1 MKKRTVAVIGLGV
14 FGRHLITKLKELNA
28 EVIAADVDKDKAS
41 LVGDIADRTF
51 ILDGSDANAIINAG
65 IDQVETAIVAM
76 GQGSPSSLV
85 ATIAT
90 TLALKKAGIQNIIV
104 RMDDESNRELL
115 MEIGATGLFSPL
127 KMASE
132 KLANLVL
139 ADKYEDYF
147 NINEEYSVLEIEVKE
162 DIEEINLVDL
172 NATKKYG
179 VIIILI
185 QRDGKHF
192 MPTAESFIKG
202 GDRIFVFGKNEQASK
217 LASRFAK

>member
-14 FGRHLITKLKELNA
+14 FGRHLINKLRELNA
-28 EVIAADVDKDKAS
+28 EVIAIDIDKDKAS

-51 ILDGSDANAIINAG
+51 ILDGTDANALENTG
-65 IDQVETAIVAM
+65 IDKVETAIVAM
-76 GQGSPSSLV
+76 GQSTAASLV
-85 ATIAT
+85 STIAT
-90 TLALKKAGIQNIIV
+90 TLALKKSGVQNIIV
-104 RMDDESNRELL
+104 RVDDESNKELL
-115 MEIGATGLFSPL
+115 TEIGATSLFSPL

-147 NINEEYSVLEIEVKE
+147 NINEDYSVLEIEVKE

-185 QRDGKHF
+185 EREGKRF
-192 MPTAESFIKG
+192 MPTAENFIKG
-202 GDRIFVFGKNEQASK
+202 GDRIFVFGKNEDANK
-217 LASRFAK
+217 LAARFSK